1 MDESLAVVA
10 EKIIQL
16 TRSVKSTTNELV
28 ILNIITCRYNLANKG
43 SKANN
48 IVGNF
53 CKEDDTIKFTW
64 QKSLDSRK
72 HVGKDGIHLNNF
84 GITQTLKILSNF
96 WIMVN
101 ILILVMQKV
110 ILIWKRI
117 FRKYKS
123 PLKVTAKNT

>member
-48 IVGNF
+48 IVRNF

-96 WIMVN
+96 
-101 ILILVMQKV
+101 
-110 ILIWKRI
+110 
-117 FRKYKS
+117 
-123 PLKVTAKNT
+123 